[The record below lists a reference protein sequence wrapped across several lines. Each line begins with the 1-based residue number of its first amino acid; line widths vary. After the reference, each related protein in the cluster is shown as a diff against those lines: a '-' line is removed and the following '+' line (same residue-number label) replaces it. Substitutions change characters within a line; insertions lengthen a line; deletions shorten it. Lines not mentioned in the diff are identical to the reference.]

1 MIFKVRTYRELL
13 QTMIDRIVARSGLTD
28 LVDGSDLKQVV
39 GAAARMGEQIY
50 LETARLLELFSLDRA
65 QGTDL
70 DDRAREYMPDGYE
83 RIGETYAVGTLRWT
97 RPVAAIGQA
106 IAIPIGTVVAKSGN
120 GQTATYVTTT
130 EGEILAGGTQSQVVG
145 GGGDIPARAVAAGA
159 DGNAAINTVTKAVSS
174 VAGTSGV
181 TNPLPFAGGATQES
195 DDSFKA
201 RIRERTRSLSRCIP
215 EALESRV
222 KEAVVSGHRVTV
234 ARVIEDAFRRGNVAL
249 YVDDG
254 SGGLVDLWATTSA
267 VEKVLNSATGG
278 ERYLYTRHKAI
289 RSRTL
294 TVKVNGVVISAPDD
308 YQFIGPWGL
317 IALSEETYP
326 DGLTAGDQ
334 VTVDPYTY
342 WTDLVAEAQR
352 LVDGDISDPTSY
364 PCWRAAGVVV
374 RCLPP
379 NVRQLQARLTCAVL
393 DGYNRAAVLTQ
404 VAEVLADYVNALNI
418 GEDVI
423 HAELVQR
430 AMDVPG
436 MYDVLFTLPTENVPV
451 ADDEV
456 ARLLLSNISVE

>member
-1 MIFKVRTYRELL
+1 MIFKIRTYRELL
-13 QTMIDRIVARSGLTD
+13 QTMIDRVVARSDLTD
-28 LVDGSDLKQVV
+28 LVDGSSLKQVI
-39 GAAARMGEQIY
+39 GAAARMGEQLY
-50 LETARLLELFSLDRA
+50 LETARLLELFSIDRA
-65 QGTDL
+65 QGADL

-83 RIGETYAVGTLRWT
+83 RVGATYAVGTLRWS
-97 RPVAAIGQA
+97 RPVAAQGQA
-106 IAIPIGTVVAKSGN
+106 ITIPIGTVVSKAGN
-120 GQTATYVTTT
+120 GQTATYVTTA
-130 EGEILAGGTQSQVVG
+130 EGEIPADATQSQVVG

-181 TNPLPFAGGATQES
+181 TNPLPFTGGATQET
-195 DDSFKA
+195 DDSFRA
-201 RIRERTRSLSRCIP
+201 RIRERTRTLSRCIP
-215 EALESRV
+215 EALESRA
-222 KEAVVSGHRVTV
+222 KEAIIDGRRITV

-254 SGGLVDLWATTSA
+254 AGGLVDLYATTA
-267 VEKVLNSATGG
+267 DTEVVLESATGG
-278 ERYLYTRHKAI
+278 ERYLYTRHKPI

-294 TVKVNGVVISAPDD
+294 TVKVNGVVIDAPAD

-317 IALSEETYP
+317 IALSEESYP
-326 DGLTAGDQ
+326 TGLTAGDR
-334 VTVDPYTY
+334 VTVEPYTY
-342 WTDLVAEAQR
+342 WRDLVAEAQR
-352 LVDGDISDPTSY
+352 LVDGDIADPTNY

-393 DGYNRAAVLTQ
+393 DGYNRAAVLEQ
-404 VAEVLADYVNALNI
+404 VASVLADYVNALNI
-418 GEDVI
+418 GDDVI

-436 MYDVLFTLPTENVPV
+436 MYDVLFSLPTENVPV

-456 ARLLLSNISVE
+456 ARLLLSNLTVE